1 MPLRGPDG
9 RCSPGRRNFFLDG
22 EVTMRQPV
30 PDTRTSE
37 PAIALRAVTRVYGS
51 GGGAVTALREV
62 TGDFAPGTFTRGDG
76 AV

>member
-1 MPLRGPDG
+1 
-9 RCSPGRRNFFLDG
+9 
-22 EVTMRQPV
+22 MRQPV